1 MFMSNIQH
9 DLQVAWSLELD
20 EKHCSMRSV
29 VFRMCHSPSQLK
41 VAKTSSV
48 MQISLQALSPSSL
61 FSSGSIESMAELCPA
76 TVALCFQASQ
86 N

>member
-1 MFMSNIQH
+1 MSDIQH
-9 DLQVAWSLELD
+9 DLTVAWSLELE

-29 VFRMCHSPSQLK
+29 TFPRCHSPSQLK

-48 MQISLQALSPSSL
+48 MQMSLQALSPWSL
-61 FSSGSIESMAELCPA
+61 FSSVNIESMADLCPA
-76 TVALCFQASQ
+76 AGALWFQVSQ